1 MIKGAFN
8 SAPSF
13 FIFISTSLLLFHIL
27 FLFLICRNQIECIR
41 GMRIK
46 YNYVVIE
53 GNIGA
58 GKTTL
63 ASKIA
68 DQFNAR
74 LILERFAD
82 NPFLPKFYKDP
93 DKYSFPLEL
102 SFLADRYRQLKEELV
117 AQDLFKTFTIAD
129 YYFMK
134 SLVFAASTLTGDEYN
149 LYRQIFYIIY
159 GSLPKPDM
167 YVYLHLNPEKLLQN
181 IEKRGRNYEKSI
193 TKEYLKKI
201 QESYFSFFKQNPENR
216 YLIID
221 INEIDFVENENHYA
235 RIIDTIFYDDYPS
248 GVNRVIL

>member
-1 MIKGAFN
+1 MK
-8 SAPSF
+8 
-13 FIFISTSLLLFHIL
+13 
-27 FLFLICRNQIECIR
+27 
-41 GMRIK
+41 IK

-63 ASKIA
+63 AGRIA
-68 DQFNAR
+68 NQFDAR

-82 NPFLPKFYKDP
+82 NPFLPKFYNDP

-102 SFLADRYRQLKEELV
+102 SFLADRYKQLKEELI
-117 AQDLFKTFTIAD
+117 AQELFKTFTVAD

-159 GSLPKPDM
+159 GSLPRPDI
-167 YVYLHLNPEKLLQN
+167 YVYLHLTPERLLQN
-181 IEKRGRNYEKSI
+181 IEKRGRNFEKSI
-193 TKEYLKKI
+193 TREYLKKI
-201 QESYFSFFKQNPENR
+201 QDNYFTFFRQNPENR

-221 INEIDFVENENHYA
+221 INEIDFVENENHYT
-235 RIIDTIFYDDYPS
+235 RIIDAIFYDDYPV
-248 GVNRVIL
+248 GLNKVIL